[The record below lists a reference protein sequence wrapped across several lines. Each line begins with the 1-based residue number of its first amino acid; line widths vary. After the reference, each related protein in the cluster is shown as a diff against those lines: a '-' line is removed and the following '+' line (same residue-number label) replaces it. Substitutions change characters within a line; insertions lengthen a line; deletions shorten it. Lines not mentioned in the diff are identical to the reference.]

1 MKGHKIDSYFQ
12 TQASALDATV
22 SAADEMGYIIKYPDR
37 IWAEHVNYG
46 HTVKYSFPLIVKKT
60 GNHAKKRLHITL
72 YRMDS
77 GSYELTYY
85 FN

>member
-1 MKGHKIDSYFQ
+1 MRTHKLDTYYQ
-12 TQASALDATV
+12 TQASALDAVETL
-22 SAADEMGYIIKYPDR
+22 ANDMGYELKKPDYL
-37 IWAEHVNYG
+37 WSEHVNYG

-60 GNHAKKRLHITL
+60 GNYARKQLHIAL

-85 FN
+85 FY